1 MTVEARLWHRLLSPL
16 AALALVLTVAAGPA
30 HAVDYYPASVYS
42 NITAFNVCVGYTDTA
57 PAVLRDMARDGFAFL
72 GYATTA
78 YSGKSFTKAAV
89 LAHSPTD
96 IGFYVHSHGDL
107 YGSNAIQG
115 FREDGGD
122 CSQPV
127 IYATEIKK
135 ARTTPEGR
143 LILAKLVIMST
154 CHLAEAPRNGFP
166 AMSEAFGI
174 ERVKSDPTGAG
185 YRGPEFF
192 LGYRGVA
199 WVADQVRFEAEFW
212 DDVRSHFSLGDAFR
226 LALASNAIR
235 YPTVPDWFGSFTF
248 SGRAQPTSPCTTC
261 Q

>member
-1 MTVEARLWHRLLSPL
+1 MTVEAHLWHRLLAPL
-16 AALALVLTVAAGPA
+16 AAVTLAVSVAAGPV

-42 NITAFNVCVGYTDTA
+42 NVTAFSVCDGSPDTA
-57 PAVLRDMARDGFAFL
+57 SVDVRDMARDGLAFL
-72 GYATTA
+72 GYATSA
-78 YSGKSFTKAAV
+78 YTGKSFTKTAV
-89 LAHSPTD
+89 LTHSPTD
-96 IGFYVHSHGDL
+96 IGFYVHSHGDF
-107 YGSNAIQG
+107 YGANDIQG

-122 CSQPV
+122 CSQSV
-127 IYATEIKK
+127 VYATEIKK

-166 AMSEAFGI
+166 AMSEVFGI
-174 ERVKSDPTGAG
+174 ERIKSDPSGAG

-192 LGYRGVA
+192 LGYRGLA
-199 WVADQVRFEAEFW
+199 WIADQVRFEAEFW
-212 DDVRSHFSLGDAFR
+212 GAIKGQRNLGDAFR

-235 YPTVPDWFGSFTF
+235 WPTVPDWFGSFSF